1 MTGRLLYLYSEK
13 QTLRINNQHVFENVL
28 QDVVTTV

>member
-13 QTLRINNQHVFENVL
+13 QTLNQHVFENVL